1 MDERIRP
8 ILSRRS
14 VREYAGAPVSEA
26 DLRALL
32 EAGMAAP
39 SARNL
44 QPWRFVVV
52 TERER
57 LDRLAEIHPYAKM
70 LAQAGACIAVCGDRE
85 VNEALAKDAD
95 GGDSRHDKWP
105 FWVQDCSAATENI
118 LVAAAMLGLGTCWLG
133 VHPRAEREDGLK
145 EYLGIP
151 GHVGLL
157 CLVAVGKPVRAPE
170 PRTQY
175 DEQKVRRERWA

>member
-1 MDERIRP
+1 MDERIRS
-8 ILSRRS
+8 ICARRS
-14 VREYAGAPVSEA
+14 VRDFTGEPVSGQ
-26 DLRALL
+26 DIKALL

-39 SARNL
+39 SARDL

-52 TERER
+52 TGRAG

-70 LAQAGACIAVCGDRE
+70 LKSAGACIAVCGDRD
-85 VNEALAKDAD
+85 VNDA
-95 GGDSRHDKWP
+95 

-145 EYLGIP
+145 DYLGIP
-151 GHVGLL
+151 ANVGLL
-157 CLVAVGKPVRAPE
+157 CLVAVGVPAETPE
-170 PRTQY
+170 PRSQY
-175 DEQKVRRERWA
+175 DPAKVRFERWG